1 MVTSAVEKI
10 DDTKVKLSITIDPD
24 EVSSALDQAVTR
36 LSQSVKVPGFRPG
49 KKVPLKV
56 LEGRLG
62 KGAVREEAIR
72 EAFPGFYSQALSE
85 HEISPVG
92 PPEFDVDAFEPGAE
106 GAFTATVDVRPEFEV
121 PEFEGMTITHPEW
134 ELTDE
139 ELHANLDQVRERF
152 AEVET
157 VERPAQKGDFVTVTI
172 SGKKADGTEVEEAS
186 AEDMLYQVPEEDT
199 DSELDTQLVGASAGD
214 VLEFTDVL
222 GPDYPDGLAG
232 QEISF
237 TAIVKEVKVKTLP
250 ELDDEFALTAS
261 EFDTIDELMDDL
273 RTQAGAEKR
282 QMAVANLRGAV
293 IEAIAELVEI
303 PLPESLVEEEQ
314 RFRLNRLAHQAQ
326 HAGLSMD
333 QFLSIAGGDDPQ
345 AQTFGDACD
354 QVPADGDGS
363 FVGMS
368 DSPVATA
375 AGNNPLLEQ
384 LVGAVGAVN
393 GLGDTLNGAPE
404 LTVFAPFNGAFE
416 AIDPEALNGLVE
428 EAQADESGTDSAL
441 YVTLAH
447 HVIGANL
454 DADAV
459 VGDQDTLAGD
469 TLTVEGDTD
478 GMTVSD
484 GTVTATVLC
493 GNIPTA
499 NATVYVIDSVLA
511 GPIS

>member
-1 MVTSAVEKI
+1 MKLNTVRRGTAAAAV
-10 DDTKVKLSITIDPD
+10 L
-24 EVSSALDQAVTR
+24 
-36 LSQSVKVPGFRPG
+36 
-49 KKVPLKV
+49 
-56 LEGRLG
+56 
-62 KGAVREEAIR
+62 
-72 EAFPGFYSQALSE
+72 ALS
-85 HEISPVG
+85 
-92 PPEFDVDAFEPGAE
+92 
-106 GAFTATVDVRPEFEV
+106 
-121 PEFEGMTITHPEW
+121 
-134 ELTDE
+134 LTLAACGDDE
-139 ELHANLDQVRERF
+139 ETTDTSGTGDTSS
-152 AEVET
+152 ET
-157 VERPAQKGDFVTVTI
+157 DA
-172 SGKKADGTEVEEAS
+172 GT
-186 AEDMLYQVPEEDT
+186 
-199 DSELDTQLVGASAGD
+199 
-214 VLEFTDVL
+214 
-222 GPDYPDGLAG
+222 
-232 QEISF
+232 
-237 TAIVKEVKVKTLP
+237 
-250 ELDDEFALTAS
+250 
-261 EFDTIDELMDDL
+261 
-273 RTQAGAEKR
+273 
-282 QMAVANLRGAV
+282 
-293 IEAIAELVEI
+293 
-303 PLPESLVEEEQ
+303 
-314 RFRLNRLAHQAQ
+314 
-326 HAGLSMD
+326 
-333 QFLSIAGGDDPQ
+333 GGDDPQ

-368 DSPVATA
+368 DSPGATA

-416 AIDPEALNGLVE
+416 AIDPDALNGLVE

-447 HVIGANL
+447 HVIGADL

-484 GTVTATVLC
+484 GTVTANVLC